1 MAILLASCVEIVMFG
16 PSSWQHDKDDDDDE
30 DDEDENVNEDEDVDE
45 TEDGNEDGDAARM
58 WHN

>member
-16 PSSWQHDKDDDDDE
+16 PSSWQHDKDDDE
-30 DDEDENVNEDEDVDE
+30 DDEDENEDEDE

>member
-16 PSSWQHDKDDDDDE
+16 PSSWQDDKDDDDEE
-30 DDEDENVNEDEDVDE
+30 DDEEN
-45 TEDGNEDGDAARM
+45 EDGNEDGDAARM

>member
-16 PSSWQHDKDDDDDE
+16 PSSWQHDKDDDE
-30 DDEDENVNEDEDVDE
+30 DDEDENEDEDADE